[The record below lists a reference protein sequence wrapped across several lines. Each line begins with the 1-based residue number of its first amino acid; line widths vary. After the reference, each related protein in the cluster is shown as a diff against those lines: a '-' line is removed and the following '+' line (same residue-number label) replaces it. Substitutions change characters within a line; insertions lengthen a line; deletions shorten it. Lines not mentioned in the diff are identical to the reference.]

1 VTTPD
6 DRGTRGIGEHLPR
19 ASRLLKRPEFE
30 HIYKTGERRHG
41 KLMTLFVAPAPGAR
55 TRVGVAATRKLG
67 SAVTRNRAKRL
78 AREVF
83 RRHQP
88 TGGID
93 VVIVPKQGMV
103 DAEFSRIEAEFV
115 ALLRKGRPS
124 DRGPGSTAHVRR
136 TQPARPAQGL

>member
-1 VTTPD
+1 VTRLD
-6 DRGTRGIGEHLPR
+6 DQGTGSTGEHLPR
-19 ASRLLKRPEFE
+19 ARRLLKRLEFE
-30 HIYKTGERRHG
+30 RIYKTGERRHG
-41 KLMTLFVAPAPGAR
+41 QLMTLFMASASGAC

-88 TGGID
+88 PGGID
-93 VVIVPKQGMV
+93 VVIVPKLGMV
-103 DAEFSRIEAEFV
+103 DADFSRIEAEFV

-124 DRGPGSTAHVRR
+124 DRGPGSTPNARR

>member
-6 DRGTRGIGEHLPR
+6 GQGTHGTGEHLPR
-19 ASRLLKRPEFE
+19 TCRLLKRSEFE
-30 HIYKTGERRHG
+30 HIYKTESGGTERSSRCSW
-41 KLMTLFVAPAPGAR
+41 LRPRALAPR
-55 TRVGVAATRKLG
+55 FGVAATRKLG

-88 TGGID
+88 PGGID
-93 VVIVPKQGMV
+93 VVIVPKPGMV

-115 ALLRKGRPS
+115 ALLRKGRSS
-124 DRGPGSTAHVRR
+124 DRGPGSTSNARR
-136 TQPARPAQGL
+136 PQPARPAQGL

>member
-1 VTTPD
+1 MTTPD
-6 DRGTRGIGEHLPR
+6 GQGTHGTGEHLPR
-19 ASRLLKRPEFE
+19 TCRLLKRSEFE

-41 KLMTLFVAPAPGAR
+41 TLITLFMAAASGAR
-55 TRVGVAATRKLG
+55 ARFGVAATRKLG

-88 TGGID
+88 PGGID
-93 VVIVPKQGMV
+93 VVIVPKPGMV

-115 ALLRKGRPS
+115 ALLRKGRSS
-124 DRGPGSTAHVRR
+124 DRGPGSTSNARR
-136 TQPARPAQGL
+136 PQPARPAQGL

>member
-1 VTTPD
+1 VATPD
-6 DRGTRGIGEHLPR
+6 DRDARGTGEHLPR
-19 ASRLLKRPEFE
+19 THRLLKRPEFE

-41 KLMTLFVAPAPGAR
+41 KLMTLFVAAAPQAR

-88 TGGID
+88 PGGID

-124 DRGPGSTAHVRR
+124 DRGPGSTPNVRR
-136 TQPARPAQGL
+136 SQPARPAEGL

>member
-6 DRGTRGIGEHLPR
+6 GQGNRRSREHLPR
-19 ASRLLKRPEFE
+19 ACRLLKRPEFE
-30 HIYKTGERRHG
+30 RIYKTGERRHG
-41 KLMTLFVAPAPGAR
+41 TLMTLFLVAASSTR

-88 TGGID
+88 PGGID

-124 DRGPGSTAHVRR
+124 DRGPGSTSNVRR
-136 TQPARPAQGL
+136 SQPARPAAGL

>member
-1 VTTPD
+1 MTTPES
-6 DRGTRGIGEHLPR
+6 RATTGAGEHLPR
-19 ASRLLKRPEFE
+19 ARRLLKRPEFE
-30 HIYKTGERRHG
+30 RIYKSGERRHG
-41 KLMTLFVAPAPGAR
+41 ALMTVFMAASSGDRA
-55 TRVGVAATRKLG
+55 RVGVAATRKIG

-88 TGGID
+88 PGGLD

-103 DAEFSRIEAEFV
+103 DADFSRIEAEFV

-124 DRGPGSTAHVRR
+124 DRGPGSTPNARR
-136 TQPARPAQGL
+136 SQRARPAQGL

>member
-6 DRGTRGIGEHLPR
+6 DQATGRAGEHLPR
-19 ASRLLKRPEFE
+19 ARRLLKRPEFE
-30 HIYKTGERRHG
+30 RIYKTGERRHG
-41 KLMTLFVAPAPGAR
+41 TLMTLFMAVASGAR
-55 TRVGVAATRKLG
+55 ARVGVAATRKLG

-88 TGGID
+88 PGGID
-93 VVIVPKQGMV
+93 VVIVPKPGMV
-103 DAEFSRIEAEFV
+103 DADFSRIEAEFV

-124 DRGPGSTAHVRR
+124 NRAPGSTPNARR
-136 TQPARPAQGL
+136 SQPARPAQGL

>member
-1 VTTPD
+1 MTTPG
-6 DRGTRGIGEHLPR
+6 DRGTRGAGEHLPR
-19 ASRLLKRPEFE
+19 ARRLQKRPEFE

-41 KLMTLFVAPAPGAR
+41 KLMTLFVASSSGAR
-55 TRVGVAATRKLG
+55 TRIGVAATRKLG

-88 TGGID
+88 PGGID

-124 DRGPGSTAHVRR
+124 DRGPGSTSNARR
-136 TQPARPAQGL
+136 SQPARPAEGL

>member
-1 VTTPD
+1 MTTRD
-6 DRGTRGIGEHLPR
+6 DQGTGSTGEHLPR
-19 ASRLLKRPEFE
+19 ARRLLKRPEFE
-30 HIYKTGERRHG
+30 RIYKTGERRHG
-41 KLMTLFVAPAPGAR
+41 QLMTLFTATASGAG

-88 TGGID
+88 PGGID

-124 DRGPGSTAHVRR
+124 DRGPGSTPNTRR
-136 TQPARPAQGL
+136 S

>member
-6 DRGTRGIGEHLPR
+6 DQGTGRAGEHLPR
-19 ASRLLKRPEFE
+19 ARRLLKRPEFE

-41 KLMTLFVAPAPGAR
+41 TLMTLFMAAASGAR
-55 TRVGVAATRKLG
+55 ARVGVAATRKLG

-88 TGGID
+88 PSGID

-103 DAEFSRIEAEFV
+103 DADFSRIEAEFV

-124 DRGPGSTAHVRR
+124 DRGPGSTSNARR
-136 TQPARPAQGL
+136 SQPARPAQGL